1 MIKLVVFSLKWITLH
16 RNPTTHTLLSYAYT
30 QAFLF
35 QTGAPLF
42 LNKLA
47 LQKSLQ
53 AFLQACDNIPVW
65 SGGDILATLL
75 SVTVSLKTEEM
86 REGNGPKKLKCVW
99 LRVMCKT
106 LKENPPLN
114 HLERARVLKFLLTS
128 ISKVCCVGTSSP
140 GTNMVKERCHPSNK
154 KIRMFPDF
162 LQNMETI

>member
-1 MIKLVVFSLKWITLH
+1 M
-16 RNPTTHTLLSYAYT
+16 LLSYAFT
-30 QAFLF
+30 QAFLL

-65 SGGDILATLL
+65 SGGDIVAMLL

-114 HLERARVLKFLLTS
+114 HLEHASMLKFLLTS
-128 ISKVCCVGTSSP
+128 KSTACCIDTSLAR
-140 GTNMVKERCHPSNK
+140 TINTVKEKCCLSNK
-154 KIRMFPDF
+154 QSRKFHHF
-162 LQNMETI
+162 LWSVKTKSGWWE

>member
-1 MIKLVVFSLKWITLH
+1 MFFFFILIL
-16 RNPTTHTLLSYAYT
+16 PHTQLLYAYT

-47 LQKSLQ
+47 FQKSLQ

-65 SGGDILATLL
+65 SGGDILAMLL

-114 HLERARVLKFLLTS
+114 HLERASALKFLLTS
-128 ISKVCCVGTSSP
+128 ISTACCTDMFLA
-140 GTNMVKERCHPSNK
+140 GTNTIKERYCSSSK
-154 KIRMFPDF
+154 DMQR
-162 LQNMETI
+162 